1 MTYDENVFKE
11 KANRKARKIWIVFAI
26 LLSANYGSD
35 ASGGLYPTTSYLIF
49 LALCW
54 LPLIFGEVLLRV
66 KGWATELYRYDLV
79 IGYGIFYTFVICTT
93 ESPIA
98 FTYILPVTSL
108 LVLYKNRKFMI
119 NCGIVNSLII
129 VGAAVYRYMLGFNSA
144 SDMKNYQLQLSCI
157 ILCYICYVMSIRHLN
172 ESDGAMTDSIKADLH
187 RVVTT
192 VEQVKTSSNVILDGI
207 TVVRE
212 LASENKHGS
221 DMVMLGMNELTDNN
235 HMLQDRTTSSTQ
247 MTSDIRAQVENVVA
261 LISEM
266 VSLVGKTESHSSVSA
281 EDLQSLVSTA
291 TTMSELSTE
300 LENVLQNFQ
309 QEFGMVKQETGTI
322 EKITNQTNLLALNAS
337 IEAARAGEAGK
348 GFAVVA
354 EQIRTLST
362 ETHASSGQIREALSR
377 LDATSAKM
385 TTSIEETLKLIQI
398 TLEKVTHTGENVN
411 QIASDSAQLGRHIQ
425 VVDNAIKEVESSNTQ
440 LVSNMEQVSN
450 IVETITGCIAHS
462 SQTSERM
469 LSKYE
474 ETAANINTI
483 EDVMEN
489 MMCDLGIG
497 GFMGIED
504 IRPGMKIDLKLAG
517 QGDTEYLGELIE
529 QIPEGL
535 LVSCQKELALTDT
548 ASCIL
553 QITAGNILYC
563 WDKAVISPAPEK
575 GAHAFKII
583 INTRPRINNRR
594 KYPRMDLDNAC
605 TIKFKNSDTEYA
617 ATMDNISANGFAFL
631 ATDNIFTQSKNAS
644 VTVTIHDFAL
654 PDHNVLEGR
663 IIRCSD
669 DNGLF
674 IVGCQMP
681 EDNFYI
687 LEYVEKNLESKK

>member
-354 EQIRTLST
+354 DQIRTLST

-385 TTSIEETLKLIQI
+385 TASIEETLKLIQV

-474 ETAANINTI
+474 ETASNINTI

-504 IRPGMKIDLKLAG
+504 IQPGMKIDLKVAG

-548 ASCIL
+548 ASCTL

-594 KYPRMDLDNAC
+594 KYPRMDLNNAC

-644 VTVTIHDFAL
+644 ITVTIHDFAL